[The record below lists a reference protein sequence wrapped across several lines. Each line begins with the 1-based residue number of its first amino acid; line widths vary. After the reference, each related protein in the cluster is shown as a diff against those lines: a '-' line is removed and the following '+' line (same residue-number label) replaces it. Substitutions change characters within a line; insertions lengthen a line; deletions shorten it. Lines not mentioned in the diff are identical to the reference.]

1 MIRVASL
8 KLELNIH
15 RIVGIKRF
23 ERSVYIIFTVINNE
37 FRLESFVMWN
47 QILVVV
53 DFKIFLNVL
62 EQQNEE
68 IWCHLI
74 EIKKSSKSDFVSIKI
89 YKEENK

>member
-37 FRLESFVMWN
+37 FRLKSFV
-47 QILVVV
+47 L
-53 DFKIFLNVL
+53 
-62 EQQNEE
+62 
-68 IWCHLI
+68 
-74 EIKKSSKSDFVSIKI
+74 
-89 YKEENK
+89 